1 MTYVFFLYFLVFLVC
16 FLFYVKL
23 LWLYQSPTLLL
34 LSVLLLVVVGFFCC
48 CWFVCL
54 VHFSL
59 HGLSFCPFALEL
71 QVEFF
76 SNSEMSRINSR
87 TLICFLYQISDSWK
101 CELNLLTFMWMS
113 YICILSLFSL
123 CCSLPSVELIKPF
136 RVPSFFLY
144 IDLEII
150 PSIHMFLAVT
160 LGLSPHTLNLRFV
173 NKVWR

>member
-123 CCSLPSVELIKPF
+123 CLLLFAFSWINKAFQSSLFFSLYWFGNHPFYSYVFSCHLRSFTAYTELTF
-136 RVPSFFLY
+136 C
-144 IDLEII
+144 
-150 PSIHMFLAVT
+150 
-160 LGLSPHTLNLRFV
+160 
-173 NKVWR
+173 